1 MICSW
6 NIDANK
12 PEKLVDE
19 HEQIREWLKGMDDPN
34 IIVIG
39 IQEIINL
46 ESKKQTARKY
56 SYLSI

>member
-12 PEKLVDE
+12 PEKLVEE
-19 HEQIREWLKGMDDPN
+19 HEQIREWLNGMDDPN

-39 IQEIINL
+39 IQEIIDL
-46 ESKKQTARKY
+46 ESKKQTARRY
-56 SYLSI
+56 SL